1 MNEPVLHIAT
11 PQDSR
16 AIQRA
21 AAEAAAPGMEHE
33 AESAA
38 RRDQPPGLHLRTMHP
53 TDRQPLREALAADGA
68 EMIAPTHV
76 LERDGQIVG
85 YGSAGF
91 VRLLAGWTAPAVNDA
106 TSAAA
111 LQDLEQAAA
120 NAGARLVLVACSND
134 CRFKRL
140 MKQQGYREGSKQVTL
155 YFKKVS

>member
-1 MNEPVLHIAT
+1 MIRTFQPEDARALH
-11 PQDSR
+11 
-16 AIQRA
+16 A
-21 AAEAAAPGMEHE
+21 AVQADQAE
-33 AESAA
+33 
-38 RRDQPPGLHLRTMHP
+38 L
-53 TDRQPLREALAADGA
+53 
-68 EMIAPTHV
+68 IAPTHV

-91 VRLLAGWTAPAVNDA
+91 VRLLAGWTAPAVDDA